1 MVDALYISQELQQSG
16 LSREQAD
23 SIAKSIVKAV
33 SEREHNSK
41 LATRRDLYLLGIV
54 MSAGFGY
61 LINSINNNSELLN
74 TIVSKLS

>member
-33 SEREHNSK
+33 SEHNSK